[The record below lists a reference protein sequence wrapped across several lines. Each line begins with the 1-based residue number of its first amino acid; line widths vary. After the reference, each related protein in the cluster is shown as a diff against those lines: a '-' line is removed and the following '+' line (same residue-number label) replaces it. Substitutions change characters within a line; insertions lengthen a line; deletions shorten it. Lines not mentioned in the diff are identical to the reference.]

1 MRLARSAAL
10 RNNHGYQSLVFTSSQ
25 HYHLVQSF
33 KFPRLS
39 LHTKRFMNPY
49 SRRPSRP
56 TFLFPCTVP
65 SVMETD
71 NRAEPSERNAA
82 VFGVRSV
89 AMLLYYNNPSSI
101 HEMRVIVVINHSP
114 AETTS
119 PPLRLPSR
127 SQIRILRICE
137 MRWTLIFR
145 LGSRYECGFGDG
157 LWGGTRERLSRMGS
171 QGGNE
176 DLWLPETHG
185 G

>member
-10 RNNHGYQSLVFTSSQ
+10 RNNHGYQSLLFTSSQ

-56 TFLFPCTVP
+56 TFLFPCAVP
-65 SVMETD
+65 CVMETHH
-71 NRAEPSERNAA
+71 RAEPSERNAA

-89 AMLLYYNNPSSI
+89 AMLLYNHPSSI
-101 HEMRVIVVINHSP
+101 HEMRAIVVINHSP

-127 SQIRILRICE
+127 SQIRILRICK
-137 MRWTLIFR
+137 MKWTLILR
-145 LGSRYECGFGDG
+145 LGSRY
-157 LWGGTRERLSRMGS
+157 
-171 QGGNE
+171 
-176 DLWLPETHG
+176 
-185 G
+185 